1 MANTNTN
8 ISKELIQVEILPALQ
23 LGLVPL
29 DVLSF
34 KSVADA
40 PLYYGDTV
48 RVPVTSAR
56 TAGTFAGNW
65 ETGDSTTT
73 GTDVTIGKPIFTA
86 AYIDPTEEM
95 PTASRLLALGKECAY
110 GTAKKVLQD
119 VLALFV
125 EANIGSGAGD
135 ESVIASGAYDHAD
148 VADMRKKLWDKG
160 VEGSIAAINDLS
172 YVTNLYKD
180 AAIIDQSA
188 SGASTLT
195 TGELP
200 PLYGI
205 RQFYTDAF
213 PTAVTS
219 ENTHVI
225 LTGPTTAAVAMGVP
239 GDPTGL
245 EGPAGIRTTV
255 ASDADTG
262 LALSFRQWVNSAT
275 GFHWV
280 AVYVMKGQSFV
291 QDAAVRVV
299 SA

>member
-29 DVLSF
+29 DVMSF
-34 KSVADA
+34 KSVADK

-95 PTASRLLALGKECAY
+95 PTASRLLALAKECAY

-119 VLALFV
+119 VLALYV

-135 ESVIASGAYDHAD
+135 ESVILASAYDTD
-148 VADMRKKLWDKG
+148 DQADMRKKLWDKG
-160 VEGSIAAINDLS
+160 VQSNIAAIHDLS
-172 YVTNLYKD
+172 YATSLFKD
-180 AAIIDQSA
+180 AALKDKSA
-188 SGASTLT
+188 SGSSILQ

-200 PLYGI
+200 PILGM
-205 RQFYTDAF
+205 RQLYTDAF
-213 PTAVTS
+213 PTAVTNQ
-219 ENTHVI
+219 NTGVI
-225 LTGPTTAAVAMGVP
+225 FTGPTTAAVAMGVP

-255 ASDADTG
+255 ATDPDTG
-262 LALSFRQWVNSAT
+262 LSLSFRQWVNSAT

-280 AVYVMKGQSFV
+280 SVYVMKGQSFI